1 MPSSRYIQKLVE
13 ENPDKYP
20 AKLGQPWTVEE
31 ETLLLAAIAEKKTFD
46 QIATEHER
54 TLGGIKAR
62 LQVIAKRMYE
72 ADRKCVEEI
81 MAVTGLDYSCILK
94 TIERT
99 GAIVTV
105 MTWSKEEMG
114 ELLKALSKKQSM
126 TEVAAALGRPIVAV
140 EKQRRRLAADY
151 HEIEKLPVEDIQEL
165 LNLTKEEV
173 EAAVKECAVQAAPK
187 KPGKKG
193 RCLET
198 RPTASAGAGAGAG
211 AAPVIE
217 TATEEPT
224 LAEVM
229 ASLKRI
235 EGKLNYIL
243 TKMG

>member
-1 MPSSRYIQKLVE
+1 MSSYQKLME
-13 ENPDKYP
+13 ANPGKYP
-20 AKLGQPWTVEE
+20 VKMGQPWTVEE
-31 ETLLLAAIAEKKTFD
+31 EARLLAAIAEKKTFN

-54 TLGGIKAR
+54 MVGGIKAR
-62 LQVIAKRMYE
+62 LRQIAERMYE
-72 ADRKCVEEI
+72 VDRKGVEEI
-81 MAVTGLDYSCILK
+81 MILTGLGHIDVLK
-94 TIERT
+94 VTCGM
-99 GAIVTV
+99 GAPAADIS
-105 MTWSKEEMG
+105 WSKEEMG

-140 EKQRRRLAADY
+140 EKQRRQLAADY

-235 EGKLNYIL
+235 EEKLNYIL
-243 TKMG
+243 SQLG

>member
-1 MPSSRYIQKLVE
+1 MKIEDDSMYFVHIEAHIGQSNMPSSYYIRKLVE

-62 LQVIAKRMYE
+62 LQVIAKRMHE
-72 ADRKCVEEI
+72 VDGKNMEEI
-81 MAVTGLDYSCILK
+81 MTATGLEQHAVIK
-94 TIERT
+94 
-99 GAIVTV
+99 
-105 MTWSKEEMG
+105 
-114 ELLKALSKKQSM
+114 
-126 TEVAAALGRPIVAV
+126 AV
-140 EKQRRRLAADY
+140 EGRRMK
-151 HEIEKLPVEDIQEL
+151 ILPV
-165 LNLTKEEV
+165 V
-173 EAAVKECAVQAAPK
+173 S
-187 KPGKKG
+187 
-193 RCLET
+193 
-198 RPTASAGAGAGAG
+198 ASAGAGAG

-243 TKMG
+243 TKIG